1 LSKLLFTVEQPQA
14 RGTTAFTHAWYNH
27 AVEVIVKNR
36 DILGGTPVFRGTR
49 VPVQVLFDY
58 LEGGET
64 LEDFLEGF
72 PTVSRESAVAALEEA
87 KHLLLAR
94 P

>member
-1 LSKLLFTVEQPQA
+1 M
-14 RGTTAFTHAWYNH
+14 G
-27 AVEVIVKNR
+27 VIIKDR

-49 VPVQVLFDY
+49 VPIQTLFDY

-64 LEDFLEGF
+64 LEEFLQGF
-72 PTVSRESAVAALEEA
+72 PTVSREAAIAALEEA